1 MGSLRPGKK
10 VGGLAF
16 CEPLGRNMVL
26 GLISLEHQIK
36 LTPGWNDV
44 LVNGA
49 KLMAIKP
56 LRQGTVMADVLVE
69 KSYREGS
76 QPN

>member
-1 MGSLRPGKK
+1 
-10 VGGLAF
+10 
-16 CEPLGRNMVL
+16 MVL